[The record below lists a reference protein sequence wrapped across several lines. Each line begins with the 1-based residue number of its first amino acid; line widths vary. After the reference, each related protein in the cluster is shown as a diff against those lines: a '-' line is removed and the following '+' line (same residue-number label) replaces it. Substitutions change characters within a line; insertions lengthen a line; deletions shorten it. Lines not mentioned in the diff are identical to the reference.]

1 MWTTFS
7 NWTAMWIIIFF
18 ALGIG
23 LTLLF
28 GWLRSRQ
35 ITVNWWEWLLG
46 ALGLL
51 ALLMAIQNFVTSF
64 AELES
69 DAAWLM
75 LATFGVPA
83 LILLGIP
90 ASRIWR
96 RFRAT

>member
-28 GWLRSRQ
+28 VWLRSRQ